1 MSKAD
6 CENDDFSAGSD
17 YHEMLPRRFLI
28 VAGVTILNPLFW
40 PRAAFP
46 QQNSTVAVKDDQTRE
61 WMARAED
68 MKQTAV
74 NAGDQPYGAVV
85 VKGGRIVGEGPSRVI
100 THRDPTAHAE
110 IEAIRD
116 ASRRLGTGDL
126 SGCILYATSRPCRM
140 CETAAYW
147 AKISRFVYGS
157 GMVEGGAPGYSS
169 C

>member
-1 MSKAD
+1 MPKAYL
-6 CENDDFSAGSD
+6 ENNGRSAVLRD
-17 YHEMLPRRFLI
+17 HDKLPRRLLI
-28 VAGVTILNPLFW
+28 IGGVTILQPLFW

-46 QQNSTVAVKDDQTRE
+46 QQNSAVAVKDDQTRK

-85 VKGGRIVGEGPSRVI
+85 VKGGRIVGAGPSRVV

-110 IEAIRD
+110 MEAIRD

-126 SGCILYATSRPCRM
+126 SGCILYGTSRPCRM